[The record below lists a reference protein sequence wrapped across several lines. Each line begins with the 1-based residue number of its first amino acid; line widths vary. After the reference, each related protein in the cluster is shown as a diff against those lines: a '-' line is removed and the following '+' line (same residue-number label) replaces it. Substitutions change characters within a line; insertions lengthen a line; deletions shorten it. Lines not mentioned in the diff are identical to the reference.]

1 MFIARDRCEPIHKKT
16 ICIRHTSQPSTICN
30 NYNIWMSSSRMGEGW
45 VVRWAAP
52 SLCNLNLTACCA
64 LPWTICCGCS
74 LMHLRKGGP
83 EEVT

>member
-1 MFIARDRCEPIHKKT
+1 MNVNSARQMRTNPSGYGT
-16 ICIRHTSQPSTICN
+16 QPPTICN